1 MGIDH
6 EPSRRL
12 SAVEKCYPKVTN
24 QGRSRESHY
33 RLVTGHGMKNL
44 MAGILSCLAMTFAGS
59 VFAGDP
65 PSQPL
70 RVGLTP
76 TFPHD
81 QYRPL
86 EQWRLYMERKLNRR
100 VEFIRRDRYIETM
113 DLLRLKKLDF
123 AWICDYPYVHFRKQ
137 VKLMAVP
144 VHKGRPY
151 YRSYLIVPA
160 TDKTTVSLAQLKD
173 KVFAYTDPYSNTG
186 YLTPRFQLNEAGEN
200 PAQFFRTTFFAWSHR
215 RVIEAVATG
224 LADGGAVSSHVWDT
238 LSIGKPELTAGV
250 RVAAKS
256 GEYGFAPFVAQVSVG
271 DQDFREMQ
279 KLLLEMA
286 ADEEGKAL
294 LRELNLDGFIAG
306 DARLYERTERLIRA
320 VGEK

>member
-1 MGIDH
+1 MKLTQILG
-6 EPSRRL
+6 L
-12 SAVEKCYPKVTN
+12 VAALLAFSAAAADDRATPI
-24 QGRSRESHY
+24 R
-33 RLVTGHGMKNL
+33 
-44 MAGILSCLAMTFAGS
+44 I
-59 VFAGDP
+59 
-65 PSQPL
+65 
-70 RVGLTP
+70 GLTP

-86 EQWRLYMERKLNRR
+86 EKWRLYMEHKLHRP

-137 VKLMAVP
+137 VKLLAVP

-151 YRSYLIVPA
+151 YQSYLIVPA
-160 TDKTTVSLAQLKD
+160 SDKTTKSVLDLRN
-173 KVFAYTDPYSNTG
+173 KVFAYTDPYSTTG
-186 YLTPRFQLNEAGEN
+186 YLTPRFEIQQTGED
-200 PAQFFRTTFFAWSHR
+200 PARYFRKTFFAWSHR
-215 RVIEAVATG
+215 RVLESVATG

-250 RVAAKS
+250 RVVAKS
-256 GEYGFAPFVAQVSVG
+256 GEYGFAPFVAQVSVS
-271 DQDFREMQ
+271 DQKFREMQ

-286 ADEEGKAL
+286 ADDEGRAL
-294 LRELNLDGFIAG
+294 LRELNLDGFIVG
-306 DARLYERTERLIRA
+306 DTRLYERTERLIRA